1 MVPSW
6 QWSRRRI
13 SAPALQ
19 PQSVCAI
26 CLYIMQHPDTPV
38 PRDSRVQR
46 SAGATRSTRSAPR
59 RGLGIFNLGLG
70 PALVSLECVRRQ
82 STAARHLV
90 AQHLEGSRPQN
101 ANHQSQLK
109 ALCFFQRPIFL
120 LPQGRRHRQ
129 AAVGPCLRLYT
140 D

>member
-101 ANHQSQLK
+101 ANHQSQLG
-109 ALCFFQRPIFL
+109 LVFL
-120 LPQGRRHRQ
+120 STANLPFASRTPAPASRRRSL
-129 AAVGPCLRLYT
+129 P
-140 D
+140 

>member
-90 AQHLEGSRPQN
+90 AQHLC
-101 ANHQSQLK
+101 LK
-109 ALCFFQRPIFL
+109 DAGTGKPPSVPALDCIRTDCRFFSSSSALHKPF
-120 LPQGRRHRQ
+120 
-129 AAVGPCLRLYT
+129 
-140 D
+140 